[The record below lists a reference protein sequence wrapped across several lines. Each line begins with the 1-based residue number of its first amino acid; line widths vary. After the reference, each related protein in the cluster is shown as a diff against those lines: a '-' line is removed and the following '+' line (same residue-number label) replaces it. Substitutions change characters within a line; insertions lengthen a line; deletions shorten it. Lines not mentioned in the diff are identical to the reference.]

1 MPYTSDDL
9 TSITSAYETVAE
21 WLKTKIAEQDKLQ
34 AFEDP
39 AFTVKEVEAKAKEL
53 NKALMDMVTK
63 KMQMPKPKASSSSSS
78 KKSRSS
84 KSKKTKSTSS
94 ETSTESPSASASVVV
109 EKEDKPI
116 EHEEL

>member
-1 MPYTSDDL
+1 MPYTEDDL
-9 TSITSAYETVAE
+9 TSITKAYETVAE
-21 WLKTKIAEQDKLQ
+21 WVKTKIAEQDKLQ

-78 KKSRSS
+78 KKPRAT
-84 KSKKTKSTSS
+84 KSKKAKSSSS
-94 ETSTESPSASASVVV
+94 EASESASASASVVV
-109 EKEDKPI
+109 EEDKPV